1 MSNVLDSFY
10 SEKTINTFNF
20 NENPNTLIKEIEVS
34 AENVKITYTKDD
46 GSTILQFV
54 NWTKPANATGLVS
67 AGAFGVFISQWTDFG
82 SLFLPVDQVKER
94 CGLAAEKALA
104 EINEAVKS
112 IAAKENKE
120 PVLLTNIEKALQAG
134 QHQVLMET
142 IVKGVL
148 DLVKG
153 QVYSTRGTL
162 VLGYNKKGFLTPFK
176 YGQSGT
182 YKWPFFTEGTPVL
195 AAPDEYFLHTKV
207 AQPAQGAPV
216 PPPVTEEAPW

>member
-1 MSNVLDSFY
+1 MSNVLESFY
-10 SEKTINTFNF
+10 SEKTTNTFNF
-20 NENPNTLIKEIEVS
+20 NENPNTLIKEIEIS

-67 AGAFGVFISQWTDFG
+67 PGAFGVFISQWTDFG
-82 SLFLPVDQVKER
+82 SLFLPVEQVKER
-94 CGLAAEKALA
+94 CGAAAEKALTTLNA
-104 EINEAVKS
+104 PSVTAALEA
-112 IAAKENKE
+112 
-120 PVLLTNIEKALQAG
+120 G
-134 QHQVLMET
+134 GHQVLMET

-216 PPPVTEEAPW
+216 PPPVTEDAPW

>member
-10 SEKTINTFNF
+10 SEKTTNTFNF
-20 NENPNTLIKEIEVS
+20 NENPDTLIKEIEVS
-34 AENVKITYTKDD
+34 AENVKITYTKED

-67 AGAFGVFISQWTDFG
+67 PGAFGVFISQWTDFG
-82 SLFLPVDQVKER
+82 SLFLPVEQVKER

-104 EINEAVKS
+104 TLNAPTVAAALEAG
-112 IAAKENKE
+112 N
-120 PVLLTNIEKALQAG
+120 
-134 QHQVLMET
+134 HQVLMET

-216 PPPVTEEAPW
+216 PPPVTEDAPW

>member
-34 AENVKITYTKDD
+34 AENVKVTYAKDD

-67 AGAFGVFISQWTDFG
+67 PGAFGVFISQWTDFG
-82 SLFLPVDQVKER
+82 SLFLPVEQVKER

-104 EINEAVKS
+104 T
-112 IAAKENKE
+112 
-120 PVLLTNIEKALQAG
+120 LNISTVTDALADG
-134 QHQVLMET
+134 NHQVLMET

>member
-10 SEKTINTFNF
+10 SEKTTNTFNF

-67 AGAFGVFISQWTDFG
+67 PGAFGVFISQWTDFG
-82 SLFLPVDQVKER
+82 SLFLPVEQVKER
-94 CGLAAEKALA
+94 CGAAAEKALT
-104 EINEAVKS
+104 ELG
-112 IAAKENKE
+112 
-120 PVLLTNIEKALQAG
+120 LLNVADALAAG
-134 QHQVLMET
+134 QHQKLMEI

-216 PPPVTEEAPW
+216 PPPVTEDAPW

>member
-10 SEKTINTFNF
+10 SDKPTNTFKF

-67 AGAFGVFISQWTDFG
+67 PGAFGVFISQWTDFG
-82 SLFLPVDQVKER
+82 SLFLPVEQVKER
-94 CGLAAEKALA
+94 CGAAAEKALA
-104 EINEAVKS
+104 TLNAPSVAAALEA
-112 IAAKENKE
+112 
-120 PVLLTNIEKALQAG
+120 G
-134 QHQVLMET
+134 GHQTLMEN

-207 AQPAQGAPV
+207 AQSAQGAPAI
-216 PPPVTEEAPW
+216 PPVTEEAW